1 MQQTHTLMSCLVVP
15 SIFSQ
20 PSKWQQLR
28 ILSISQ
34 ELRYKA
40 SIVDITAFLTKFRPS
55 ALEDVTAHFLV
66 VNTEI
71 LYAMNHH
78 NSSYVQA
85 CLDFTEALS
94 DFPRHRLSFLVSTGL
109 PSRKHLWEH
118 ELGWLFPELSDH
130 NRLSIDFESSERSN

>member
-1 MQQTHTLMSCLVVP
+1 MQQTHKLMSCLVVP

-40 SIVDITAFLTKFRPS
+40 SIVDITAFLTKFRPP

-66 VNTEI
+66 VSTEI
-71 LYAMNHH
+71 LFAMNHRS
-78 NSSYVQA
+78 SSYIEA

-94 DFPRHRLSFLVSTGL
+94 NFPRHQLSFLVSTGL
-109 PSRKHLWEH
+109 PSRKHLWKH
-118 ELGWLFPELSDH
+118 ELGWLFPELNAH
-130 NRLSIDFESSERSN
+130 NRLSVDCESSERSN